1 MKKLVALV
9 GNPNSGK
16 TTLFNALTNG
26 REYVGNWPG
35 VTVEKKVGRIK
46 KVKGVKVIDLP
57 GVYSL
62 SPYSPE
68 ETVTRNFLTEER
80 PDVIINIVDSTN
92 LERNLYLTTQL
103 LEFGIPVIVALN
115 MTDVMRKKG
124 DKIHVQQLSEELGCP
139 VVEVSA
145 LKNTG
150 VDDLLAIVKQDCL
163 YRNPLWSFAAPA
175 AEDEEQ
181 QEIANRY
188 DYIEALVT
196 RCVTHGV
203 KQKKTISDT
212 IDTIVTNKYLA
223 FPIFALIMFGVYYI
237 SVSTVGALFTDWT
250 NDVLFGEIVPNAVSG
265 YLSVVGTAGWINSLI
280 LDGIIGGVG
289 AVLGFVPQLAVLFLL
304 LSLLEDC
311 GYMSRVA
318 FIMDKALRRFGLSG
332 KSFIPMLIGTGCSV
346 PGIMASRTIENEAQR
361 KMTIITTSFIPC
373 GAKLPIIALIAG
385 ALFRDAWWVAPVAY
399 FIGIAAVLISGII
412 LQKYLKGQDT
422 PFVMELPDYHMPTPI
437 NVLRTVWDRCWG
449 FIKKAGT
456 IIFVSCVILW
466 FLSNFNFY
474 FQMVETGDSIL
485 AYIGQIFAPIF
496 APLGFG
502 SWEATVATVTGL
514 IAKENVVGSLGVL
527 LGFSEGAE
535 ATGMLGAFTALS
547 AFSFLVF
554 NLLCAP
560 CFAAVGAIRR
570 EMASGKWTWIAIGYQ
585 TALAYGVALM
595 VYQFGSLL
603 TGGGFSTGTV
613 VGLVVLG
620 LFLYAIFGKPLSRKK
635 EILCQ
640 PSSQHS

>member
-46 KVKGVKVIDLP
+46 KLKGYKVIDLP

-68 ETVTRNFLTEER
+68 EKVTRNFLVEDR

-115 MTDVMRKKG
+115 MADVLRKKG
-124 DKIHVQQLSEELGCP
+124 DKIDLAQLSKALGCP

-145 LKNTG
+145 LKNEGIEGILST
-150 VDDLLAIVKQDCL
+150 IEKDCV
-163 YRNPLWSFAAPA
+163 YQPPVWDFSAANA
-175 AEDEEQ
+175 ADEEQ

-188 DYIEALVT
+188 DYIE
-196 RCVTHGV
+196 GIV
-203 KQKKTISDT
+203 KQCVHHNPSVKKTISDK
-212 IDTIVTNKYLA
+212 IDSIVTNKYLA
-223 FPIFALIMFGVYYI
+223 FPLFALIMFGVYYI
-237 SVSTVGALFTDWT
+237 SVSTIGAMFTDWT
-250 NDVLFGEIVPNAVSG
+250 NEVLFGEIVPNAVSH
-265 YLSVVGTAGWINSLI
+265 YLSVVGTAEWLNSLI

-385 ALFRDAWWVAPVAY
+385 ALFGGAWWVAPSAY
-399 FIGIAAVLISGII
+399 FVGIAAVVLSGLI
-412 LQKYLKGQDT
+412 LKKYLKGQDT
-422 PFVMELPDYHMPTPI
+422 PFVMELPDYHMPTAI

-474 FQMVETGDSIL
+474 FHMVDTSDSIL
-485 AYIGQIFAPIF
+485 AYFGRLVAPIF

-535 ATGMLGAFTALS
+535 AIGMLGAFTTLS
-547 AFSFLVF
+547 AYAFLIF

-560 CFAAVGAIRR
+560 CFAAVGAIKR
-570 EMASGKWTWIAIGYQ
+570 EMASAKWTWIAIGYQ
-585 TALAYGVALM
+585 TLLAYGVSLM

-603 TGGGFSTGTV
+603 TGGGFGIMTV
-613 VGLVVLG
+613 VALAVLG
-620 LFLYAIFGKPLSRKK
+620 LFLYAIFGKPLFHNK
-635 EILCQ
+635 EKLCQ
-640 PSSQHS
+640 PSSQHL